1 MFDGFTPRTLWPS
14 ITLGT
19 NTTNTTNLIMV
30 LDCVQEQRIG
40 LAPYFNPYILGAY
53 EVMLS

>member
-1 MFDGFTPRTLWPS
+1 MFDGFTPRTPWPS

-19 NTTNTTNLIMV
+19 STTNTTNAILV
-30 LDCVQEQRIG
+30 LDCVQEQKIG
-40 LAPYFNPYILGAY
+40 LAPNFNPYILGAG